1 MILGLLLAAGLGLNA
16 GVQDSDCMP
25 GQPAEEHPVERMRE
39 ARLIHHEP
47 PDFPETALRQGI
59 KEATVFIQVLIDLHG
74 RVKHP
79 HVLQC
84 SHAGLGF
91 ETAALK
97 AVKRWRYEPA
107 EMNGDTIEVYQT
119 VEVKFDAAT
128 SPPSLAVLISPPSRA
143 KVLEEASSRR

>member
-1 MILGLLLAAGLGLNA
+1 MRRFAALGIILAAGPGLNPA
-16 GVQDSDCMP
+16 
-25 GQPAEEHPVERMRE
+25 QPAEEHPVERMRSP
-39 ARLIHHEP
+39 RLVRKAH
-47 PDFPETALRQGI
+47 PDYPGAALRRGF
-59 KEATVFIQVLIDLHG
+59 KEASAFVQFVIDRHG
-74 RVKHP
+74 RVKRP
-79 HVLQC
+79 RILKC
-84 SHAGLGF
+84 THAGLGF
-91 ETAALK
+91 EAAALA